1 MIQRN
6 LSSKLKG
13 LADQYPVVTV
23 TGPRQSGKTTLVKAV
38 FPDWTY
44 VSLEDLDVR
53 EFAITDPRGFIGAY
67 PEGAIL
73 DEVQRAP
80 ELFSYIQTHVDEI
93 GKEGIYI
100 LTGSFN
106 FGLME
111 GISQSLAG
119 RVAILEL
126 LPFSFSELEQENRL
140 PGLIEDLLFTGGYPR
155 IYDKKLDPQQW
166 YSNYVTTYLERDVRQ
181 VKNITDL
188 SAFQRFLKMC
198 AARSGQILNLSSLG
212 DDCGITHNTAKSW
225 LSILEAGYIVYLL
238 RPHFKNFNKRLVKS
252 PKLYFY
258 DTGLLSYLLGIS
270 SPEILTIHAARGYI
284 FETWVISELLK
295 GRLHRG
301 LKENIYFW
309 RDSAGHEIDCLVDQ
323 GDTLLPIEVKSGKTI
338 SQDFFKG
345 LRFWAKIS
353 GTVGNPMYV
362 VYAGS
367 TDQDRKEGQVICW
380 KSFGRLPIDIYKKN
394 HE

>member
-1 MIQRN
+1 MIQRD
-6 LSSKLKG
+6 LSSKLKR
-13 LADQYPVVTV
+13 LSERYPVVTV

-44 VSLEDLDVR
+44 VSLEEPDVR
-53 EFAITDPRGFIGAY
+53 EFALADPRGFIAAY

-73 DEVQRAP
+73 DETQRAP
-80 ELFSYIQTHVDEI
+80 DLFSYIQTHVDET
-93 GKEGIYI
+93 GKESIYV

-126 LPFSFSELEQENRL
+126 LPFSFSELEQADRL
-140 PGLIEDLLFTGGYPR
+140 PGSIENLMFTGCYPR
-155 IYDKKLDPQQW
+155 IYDRELEPQQW
-166 YSNYVTTYLERDVRQ
+166 HANYVTTYLERDVRQ
-181 VKNITDL
+181 VKNVTDL
-188 SAFQRFLKMC
+188 SVFQRFLKMC

-212 DDCGITHNTAKSW
+212 DDCGISHNTAKSW

-238 RPHFKNFNKRLVKS
+238 KPHHKNFNKRLIKS
-252 PKLYFY
+252 PKIYFY
-258 DTGLLSYLLGIS
+258 DTGLLSYLLGVFS
-270 SPEILTIHAARGYI
+270 SEVLETHASRGHI

-295 GRLHRG
+295 GRTHRG
-301 LKENIYFW
+301 LRENLYFW
-309 RDSAGHEIDCLVDQ
+309 RDNTGHEIDCIVDQ
-323 GDTLLPIEVKSGKTI
+323 GDRLLPIEIKSGKTV

-353 GTVGNPMYV
+353 ETIGSNMYV

-367 TDQDRKEGQVICW
+367 IDQARKEGHVIGW
-380 KSFGRLPIDIYKKN
+380 KSFGNTVPLKI
-394 HE
+394 